1 MINKID
7 IKYRVTLIIPAY
19 QEENGIEATLS
30 EIIKLKDKGFIDE
43 IIIVDDGSKDKTKE
57 IVASY
62 DDIKLIRHKKNKG
75 YGASLKTGINN
86 SSNDIICI
94 TDCDGTY
101 PSDQIPILIEK
112 LIKNDLDM
120 IVGARTGK
128 IVKIPLIRKPAKWFI
143 GKLANW
149 VSGNN
154 IPDINSGLRLFKKKS
169 FIPFHGI
176 VPNGF
181 SFTTTITLGMISGG
195 YKIDFHPI
203 EYGKR
208 IGKSKIR
215 PFRDTLNFI
224 MLILRIGLYFSPLKI
239 FLPISFALLSSSIIW
254 GLYSKYIIG
263 QLADLSVLII
273 AMTGFHILAIS
284 LIAELINNRLPNKYN
299 K

>member
-1 MINKID
+1 MKNKI
-7 IKYRVTLIIPAY
+7 IKESHVTIIVPAY
-19 QEENGIEATLS
+19 QEENGIKATLS
-30 EIIKLKDKGFIDE
+30 KLIKLKHKGFLDE

-62 DDIKLIRHKKNKG
+62 EDIKLIRHKENKG
-75 YGASLKTGINN
+75 YGASLKTGIDN

-94 TDCDGTY
+94 IDCDGTY

-128 IVKIPLIRKPAKWFI
+128 NVKIPLIRKPAKWFI

-149 VSGNN
+149 VSGND

-169 FIPFHGI
+169 FIPFYGI

-203 EYGKR
+203 DYGKR

-224 MLILRIGLYFSPLKI
+224 MLILRIGLYFSPLKV
-239 FLPISFALLSSSIIW
+239 FFPISFLLLSLSIFW

-273 AMTGFHILAIS
+273 AMTGFHILVIS
-284 LIAELINNRLPNKYN
+284 LIAELINQRSPNKYN

>member
-1 MINKID
+1 MKNKI
-7 IKYRVTLIIPAY
+7 IKESHVTIIVPAY
-19 QEENGIEATLS
+19 QEENGIKATLS
-30 EIIKLKDKGFIDE
+30 KLIKLKHKGFLDE

-62 DDIKLIRHKKNKG
+62 EDIKLIRHKENKG
-75 YGASLKTGINN
+75 YGASLKTGIDN

-94 TDCDGTY
+94 IDCDGTY

-128 IVKIPLIRKPAKWFI
+128 NVKIPLIRKPAKWFI

-239 FLPISFALLSSSIIW
+239 FLPISFALLSLSIIW